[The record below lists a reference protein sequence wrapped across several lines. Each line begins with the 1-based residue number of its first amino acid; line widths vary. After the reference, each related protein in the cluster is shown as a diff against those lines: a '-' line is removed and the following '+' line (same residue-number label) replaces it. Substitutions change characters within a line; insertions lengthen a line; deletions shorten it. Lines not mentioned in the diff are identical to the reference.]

1 MEKLTGQLVQ
11 KVPLFF
17 GFSPK
22 EMKAF
27 LNICKMGE
35 RPADETI
42 CEFNTTS
49 NRLFILLEGEL
60 DILGQDGTPLAV
72 QKPVST
78 VGEMGF
84 ITRKPR
90 TATVKTRTASQFL
103 RVEHLDFE
111 DLMGSNAGLRAKI
124 YRNMVRILADKL
136 SDSNDLV
143 VRYRKLYEAGAR
155 AKSDGEIPDEDAVEA
170 AASNGETAEVAP
182 NEEAAATGAEEGSEG
197 DSEPQPV
204 DPDKEDQDAEAMLR
218 TFYQL
223 ANLEEDG
230 AALETDKRSYLELR
244 KSGYTTADIEYAIK
258 WSVRNLPNIK
268 KFNLVKLSIS
278 EAFEDKWSM

>member
-22 EMKAF
+22 DMKVF
-27 LNICKMGE
+27 LDICKMGE
-35 RPADETI
+35 RPAHEII
-42 CEFNTTS
+42 CEFNTSS
-49 NRLFILLEGEL
+49 NRLFVLLDGEL
-60 DILGQDGTPLAV
+60 DILGQDGTLLAV

-90 TATVKTRTASQFL
+90 TATVKTRTASQIL

-170 AASNGETAEVAP
+170 AASNRETAEVRS
-182 NEEAAATGAEEGSEG
+182 EEATATGAEDCSKG
-197 DSEPQPV
+197 DAEPQPV
-204 DPDKEDQDAEAMLR
+204 EADQEEDQDAEAMLK

-223 ANLEEDG
+223 ANLEDAE
-230 AALETDKRSYLELR
+230 ATLEADKKSYLDLR

-268 KFNLVKLSIS
+268 KFSLVKLSIG

>member
-27 LNICKMGE
+27 LNICRMAE
-35 RPADETI
+35 RPSGEII

-49 NRLFILLEGEL
+49 TRLFVLLEGEL
-60 DILGQDGTPLAV
+60 DILSQDGTPLAV
-72 QKPVST
+72 QKPIAT

-90 TATVKTRTASQFL
+90 TATVKTRTDSQIL
-103 RVEHLDFE
+103 RVEHHDFE
-111 DLMGSNAGLRAKI
+111 ELMQIDAALRAKI
-124 YRNMVRILADKL
+124 YRNLVRILADKL

-143 VRYRKLYEAGAR
+143 IRYRKLYESGSK
-155 AKSDGEIPDEDAVEA
+155 AKPEDEIPAEPEIERDVDGEEMEPLDGGDEDSPTDGAQDEIPPDESEQ
-170 AASNGETAEVAP
+170 
-182 NEEAAATGAEEGSEG
+182 EE
-197 DSEPQPV
+197 
-204 DPDKEDQDAEAMLR
+204 QDAEAMLK

-223 ANLEEDG
+223 ADLEEED
-230 AALETDKRSYLELR
+230 AALDADKKSYVELR

-268 KFNLVKLSIS
+268 KFNLVKLSIG

>member
-49 NRLFILLEGEL
+49 NRLFVLPEGEL
-60 DILGQDGTPLAV
+60 DILGQDGTQLAV

-90 TATVKTRTASQFL
+90 TATVRTRAASQML
-103 RVEHLDFE
+103 RIDHLDFE

-155 AKSDGEIPDEDAVEA
+155 AKPDGEIPDEDAVEA

-182 NEEAAATGAEEGSEG
+182 SEEATATGAEEASEG
-197 DSEPQPV
+197 DAEPQPV
-204 DPDKEDQDAEAMLR
+204 EADIEDQDAEAMLR
-218 TFYQL
+218 TL
-223 ANLEEDG
+223 PTWRMPRL
-230 AALETDKRSYLELR
+230 RSKPTR
-244 KSGYTTADIEYAIK
+244 SPTSNCARADIPRRTSNTPSSGRCATFPT
-258 WSVRNLPNIK
+258 SRS
-268 KFNLVKLSIS
+268 FNLVKLSIG